1 VGTVSRRFALLA
13 PAVCVAIAVA
23 TAVLLSLGPGR
34 SLPGD
39 VFGGVGG
46 ASFLVLSLTFAG
58 VGAIVAW
65 RVPGNRIGWIFC
77 LTGILCGITVLSWA
91 YADYGLNVPSEAL
104 PGVAVAAGFPGEPL
118 APFLGFAMLVF
129 PDGRLPSRR
138 WRPVAALLGLSMALL
153 FVSDVVR
160 PGALNDPFRAASN
173 PFGVAGMGDAARA
186 MNAVG
191 WGLVPAGLVLAAASL
206 IVRLRRARGVVRRQL
221 ELVVGVG
228 ALVAV
233 VAAMDMSTWLIWPDG
248 NLQTRMG
255 VMGLG
260 FSALPVA
267 TGVAILRYRLYDI
280 DVVVNRTVVYAVLVA
295 SLAALY
301 FGGVYVAQAVLRSVS
316 GGQSSTLAVTAST
329 LLVALAF
336 QPLRR
341 RIQGTVDLH
350 FYRSQYDSGRTLEAL
365 AWRLRR
371 QIDIESLSGEVLGA
385 VNDTLHPAHATL
397 WPRPPNPVTNPERP
411 PGTTEVS

>member
-1 VGTVSRRFALLA
+1 LAL
-13 PAVCVAIAVA
+13 PICVVIAA
-23 TAVLLSLGPGR
+23 ASAVLLSLGPGR
-34 SLPGD
+34 PLPGD

-58 VGAIVAW
+58 VGATVAW

-77 LTGILCGITVLSWA
+77 LTGILCGITVLAWA
-91 YADYGLNVPSEAL
+91 YADYGLNVTSGAP
-104 PGVAVAAGFPGEPL
+104 PGLAVAAGFPGEPVE
-118 APFLGFAMLVF
+118 PFLGFAMLVF
-129 PDGRLPSRR
+129 PDGRLASRR

-160 PGALNDPFRAASN
+160 PGALNHPFRSASN
-173 PFGVAGMGDAARA
+173 PFGVAGVGDAVRA

-228 ALVAV
+228 ALLAV
-233 VAAMDMSTWLIWPDG
+233 VAAVDMSTWLIWPDG

-267 TGVAILRYRLYDI
+267 TGVAILRYRLHDI
-280 DVVVNRTVVYAVLVA
+280 DVLVNRTVVYTVLVA
-295 SLAALY
+295 SLAAVYLS
-301 FGGVYVAQAVLRSVS
+301 GVYVVQAILRSVS

-329 LLVALAF
+329 LLVATAF

-341 RIQGTVDLH
+341 RIQAAADRH
-350 FYRSQYDSGRTLEAL
+350 CYRSRYDAGRTLEGL
-365 AWRLRR
+365 AMRLRR
-371 QIDIESLSGEVLGA
+371 QIDLESTRGEVLAA
-385 VNDTLHPAHATL
+385 VHDTLHPAHATL
-397 WPRPPNPVTNPERP
+397 WLRHPDPVTNPERP